1 LIPRALSEGI
11 IKGKG
16 KGDIMKKITGKLQK
30 ENFRKL
36 LEETAK
42 TAPTMIIAY
51 QLAWARWQ
59 EKHG

>member
-1 LIPRALSEGI
+1 
-11 IKGKG
+11 
-16 KGDIMKKITGKLQK
+16 MKKITGKLQK